1 MFQELNDDVRGGK
14 KRQWER
20 EFREI
25 WENENK
31 SMFVDVCVRGYKR
44 LDYTHGKH
52 FLTQKK
58 CCIVTQDWIEWF
70 KSGSVVNHGYN

>member
-1 MFQELNDDVRGGK
+1 MMTCEVEKKDSERG
-14 KRQWER
+14 

-58 CCIVTQDWIEWF
+58 CCMLRKTELNDL
-70 KSGSVVNHGYN
+70 SLAL